1 MYAGAL
7 QAYQAQQA
15 RGIGKVRQVALLYD
29 RLIASLR
36 ESIQA
41 IEDNQIEKRHNANRR
56 SQEIILALYGGLDME
71 VGGEIARNLERLY
84 VFSLRRLPQV
94 DMKNDP
100 TPAREVIQVLEPL
113 RDSWHELARREAAG
127 TLQDAEL
134 DAEGNPVLPVAE
146 TASAVERAETP
157 ASPAAGAGQDLPSG
171 GLNLST

>member
-15 RGIGKVRQVALLYD
+15 RGIGKVRQVALIYD

-41 IEDNQIEKRHNANRR
+41 IEDKEIEKRHTANKR
-56 SQEIILALYGGLDME
+56 SQEIILALYGGLDLE
-71 VGGEIARNLERLY
+71 AGGEIAQNLERLY
-84 VFSLRRLPQV
+84 LFSMRRLPYV
-94 DMKNDP
+94 DIRNDP
-100 TPAREVIQVLEPL
+100 TPAEEVIKVLEPL
-113 RDSWHELARREAAG
+113 RNSWHELARREAAG

-134 DAEGNPVLPVAE
+134 DADGNPIPPQPAPQ
-146 TASAVERAETP
+146 ADAPANPTP
-157 ASPAAGAGQDLPSG
+157 PSGQDLPSG